1 MCAATSGLGNFHD
14 IVLCFHLC
22 ASMTIALTDFKFF
35 VFVAVVLLGGF
46 CCYYCFLLS
55 RMWLS
60 VCLSVLRTNGRS
72 GWKPLN

>member
-35 VFVAVVLLGGF
+35 CF
-46 CCYYCFLLS
+46 CCCCCAFWGFLLLLLLFVVADVAFC
-55 RMWLS
+55 LS
-60 VCLSVLRTNGRS
+60 VCFED
-72 GWKPLN
+72 